1 MNRTIEMRSLKF
13 EVPTRPKLRT
23 FIAAAALALLTACSR
38 HSGPPTTESLPT
50 ASVRVAV
57 IATGTHE
64 ASEEVVGTV
73 RAKLR
78 AVIEAKVSGRVEQFA
93 VVAGQRVQTGE
104 LLVQIDAGEVKAR
117 LDQALAVREQADN
130 DLKRFTTLLQQEAVT
145 RSEFD
150 AVQARQRIAQASV
163 KEAETVLGY
172 TRVTAP
178 FDAVITRKWA
188 DVGDLA
194 APGKPLLEMED
205 PANLR
210 FEANIPEALIQKVE
224 SGGKLRVRVASV
236 DRELVGTVAEI
247 APSSDPNSR
256 TFLAK
261 LDLPADPALRAGQF
275 GRAAVPIG
283 ELSALR
289 VPAGAIVQ
297 RGQMELVF
305 TVVNDHAQLRLV
317 KTGKRLGDEIELVSG
332 VQAGEKVVVEG
343 ATELL
348 DGQPVQVRP

>member
-1 MNRTIEMRSLKF
+1 MF
-13 EVPTRPKLRT
+13 V
-23 FIAAAALALLTACSR
+23 AAAGLALLAACSR
-38 HSGPPTTESLPT
+38 HAGPPTTESLPT

-64 ASEEVVGTV
+64 ASEDVVGTV

-104 LLVQIDAGEVKAR
+104 LLVQIDAGEVRAR

-224 SGGKLRVRVASV
+224 TGGKLRVRVASV

-261 LDLPADPALRAGQF
+261 LDLPANPALRAGQF

>member
-1 MNRTIEMRSLKF
+1 MAL
-13 EVPTRPKLRT
+13 
-23 FIAAAALALLTACSR
+23 AALALLAACSK
-38 HSGPPTTESLPT
+38 HSGPATTESLPT
-50 ASVRVAV
+50 ASVRVAA
-57 IATGTHE
+57 IATGKHE
-64 ASEEVVGTV
+64 ASEDVVGTV

-78 AVIEAKVSGRVEQFA
+78 AVMEAKVSGRVEQLA
-93 VVAGQRVQTGE
+93 VVAGQRVKTGD

-130 DLKRFTTLLQQEAVT
+130 DLKRFTTLLRQEAVT

-150 AVQARQRIAQASV
+150 AVQARQRIALASV
-163 KEAETVLGY
+163 KEVETMLGY

-178 FDAVITRKWA
+178 FDGVITRKWV

-224 SGGKLRVRVASV
+224 SGGRLRVRVATV
-236 DRELVGTVAEI
+236 DRELAGTVAEI

-256 TFLAK
+256 TFLVK
-261 LDLPADPALRAGQF
+261 LDLPADAALRAGQF
-275 GRAAVPIG
+275 GRATIPIG

-289 VPAGAIVQ
+289 VPAGALVQ

-305 TVVNDHAQLRLV
+305 VVVDGHAQLRLV
-317 KTGKRLGDEIELVSG
+317 KTGKRLADEIELVSG
-332 VQAGEKVVVEG
+332 AQAGEQVVVEG
-343 ATELL
+343 ASQLR
-348 DGQPVQVRP
+348 DGQPVQIRQ